1 MDYLSQYTGAEI
13 EAALNSRIAFVDV
26 TDCFTD
32 NAEKV
37 IDGVKWN
44 EINDAIN
51 SSLTDGKLLVFK
63 ENNDVFPL
71 YNMMGRVG
79 VYTQITISDDN
90 MDNSRSIHSS
100 YLLSQG
106 NKTVKY
112 KYQDNSGY
120 NGDGTWFKTNFQ
132 GYDQDNPLTGY
143 LGWKKLILDLSPLMK
158 ADSDEGPVPEDF
170 YDFIAT
176 EYSYETPPPLL
187 FLGKN
192 EKTGV
197 TYAAGHIQVYYS
209 SAVIVIPYDKIIS
222 GHLEYHRRS
231 ISRHELRFFIRYS
244 SEREY
249 RREDICIEI
258 HLPYPSISSSSTSDD
273 IASWILGSSLNP
285 DSPTYY
291 PYGVYN
297 MAEDYLEEIS
307 IGISQGARIIIES
320 YDSGPSITCY
330 GEVIVNDD
338 THLTV
343 SLRYI
348 VLDGQGMNMR
358 ELTISRVK
366 STNMNDPGSFI
377 CVSKSGLVP
386 VTLS

>member
-71 YNMMGRVG
+71 YNMMGSVG

-100 YLLSQG
+100 YLLLQG
-106 NKTVKY
+106 NRTVKY

-143 LGWKKLILDLSPLMK
+143 FGWKKLILDLSPLMN
-158 ADSDEGPVPEDF
+158 ADQDEGDVPEGF
-170 YDFIAT
+170 YDLIAT
-176 EYSYETPPPLL
+176 EYEYEGNPPLL
-187 FLGKN
+187 FLGNN
-192 EKTGV
+192 EKTKMR
-197 TYAAGHIQVYYS
+197 YASGCIQTDNSYS
-209 SAVIVIPYDKIIS
+209 VIVIPYDKIIS
-222 GHLEYHRRS
+222 GYIEYHRRS
-231 ISRHELRFFIRYS
+231 ISRHELRFFLRDS
-244 SEREY
+244 SGLKY
-249 RREDICIEI
+249 RREDICVEI

-273 IASWILGSSLNP
+273 IASWLLGTNLNP
-285 DSPTYY
+285 DSPTYDPNY
-291 PYGVYN
+291 DYRK
-297 MAEDYLEEIS
+297 AEKYLEEIS
-307 IGISQGARIIIES
+307 IGINQGARIIIKS
-320 YDSGPSITCY
+320 DDTGPSIACD

-343 SLRYI
+343 SLRYLT
-348 VLDGQGMNMR
+348 LDGQGMNMR
-358 ELTISRVK
+358 ELTISRVR
-366 STNMNDPGSFI
+366 STNINDPGSFI
-377 CVSKSGLVP
+377 CVSKSGFVP